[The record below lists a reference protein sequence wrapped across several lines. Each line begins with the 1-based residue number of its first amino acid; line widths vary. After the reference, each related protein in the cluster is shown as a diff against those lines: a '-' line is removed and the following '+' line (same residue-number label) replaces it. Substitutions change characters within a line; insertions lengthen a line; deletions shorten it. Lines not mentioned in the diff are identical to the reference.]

1 MEEPKEEE
9 FKEYFHLNEYYLKV
23 TLFPK
28 NIKLIS
34 FNTERLG
41 NIMYQCQINQDEIMQ
56 NKNYNNK
63 NLKQL
68 FQQITNSLDNNK
80 YVIQSQNNGIMLS
93 LYEGENFILNK
104 DLQFILIKADPSKKT
119 DYEKVMENII
129 KSLRRDLEELK
140 LEKTHS
146 AGGQEYLSYPGKLE
160 KIEEKDTD
168 LAKTSVPINK
178 GYPLKNEEKET
189 AKRVE
194 NDPNLKKIITS
205 QKQFES
211 KKSIELNISAL
222 SKINYGSYPSV
233 ELSSGSSDVIAG
245 YGGNSYNGRIRKS
258 NEDKIKIIPIYKL
271 TKEVKNKNGDII
283 NPKISYFA
291 IYDGHGGN
299 KCSIFLQENLHE
311 FILTSDY
318 FPLNT
323 IQAIKS
329 AYIEAEKKFLS
340 QVYDPET
347 KKLSDKSGSCAV
359 SALFIDEWCFIT
371 NLGDSRGL
379 YSFDT
384 GNKLYQITRDHKPN
398 DPIERERVEKAGGKV
413 YKDEFVNI
421 KGEKRRIE
429 EKDLAPGMFLPYRI
443 IPGNIAVSNIIINN
457 NFIIGIKKHRRF

>member
-119 DYEKVMENII
+119 DYEKLMENII

-178 GYPLKNEEKET
+178 GYPLKNAEKET

-222 SKINYGSYPSV
+222 SKINYG
-233 ELSSGSSDVIAG
+233 
-245 YGGNSYNGRIRKS
+245 
-258 NEDKIKIIPIYKL
+258 IY
-271 TKEVKNKNGDII
+271 I
-283 NPKISYFA
+283 N
-291 IYDGHGGN
+291 
-299 KCSIFLQENLHE
+299 
-311 FILTSDY
+311 
-318 FPLNT
+318 
-323 IQAIKS
+323 
-329 AYIEAEKKFLS
+329 
-340 QVYDPET
+340 
-347 KKLSDKSGSCAV
+347 
-359 SALFIDEWCFIT
+359 
-371 NLGDSRGL
+371 
-379 YSFDT
+379 
-384 GNKLYQITRDHKPN
+384 
-398 DPIERERVEKAGGKV
+398 
-413 YKDEFVNI
+413 
-421 KGEKRRIE
+421 
-429 EKDLAPGMFLPYRI
+429 
-443 IPGNIAVSNIIINN
+443 
-457 NFIIGIKKHRRF
+457 